1 MSERHI
7 PRAVEDY
14 TTAFLAVMAAITF
27 MGLWTIAAVAGTFWM
42 LLTAAACEL
51 ALRPFRR

>member
-14 TTAFLAVMAAITF
+14 TTAFLVTLGAITF
-27 MGLWTIAAVAGTFWM
+27 MGLWTVAALLGTGWM
-42 LLTAAACEL
+42 LATAAACEL